1 MRRRLEHVVPVS
13 FLAAALSALSVA
25 GLGLAAPSEAV
36 AAVEVQTVP
45 PVEGVRFSYR
55 GKTVR
60 ADSLGRVR
68 LNVSTTNLQR
78 QVKVTPTPV
87 SRGVR
92 AGLDRWYPKRGVAAI
107 AFFHRVRPRFINLQG
122 NAVDARLV
130 DAVRV
135 KGSHGEQHRF
145 RHGEREWLQV
155 SRVVPRR
162 GGRLRSQSLRYSVQ
176 RVTVRGSNVV
186 NAGQQRFRPAKTPEF
201 PIQLLLYS
209 ARFKTRDAFFGFPIG
224 SAVRLEYPN
233 GRVERHELGEN
244 GELLVPTLPR
254 SDYKVTVDG
263 PGFSFSRPVRLSR
276 NQEVELEVLS
286 YLDVGLA
293 LFVMAA
299 FALGLPLLR
308 RPALRSALRRSASG
322 VTLPRHPPGW
332 NRR

>member
-1 MRRRLEHVVPVS
+1 MRRRLGRRVS
-13 FLAAALSALSVA
+13 GALLATALSVLSFA
-25 GLGLAAPSEAV
+25 ALGTVAPSGAA

-55 GKTVR
+55 GNTVR
-60 ADSLGRVR
+60 TDAAGRAL
-68 LNVSTTNLQR
+68 LNVSTANLQR
-78 QVKVTPTPV
+78 QVKVIDTPI

-92 AGLDRWYPKRGVAAI
+92 AGLDRWYPKRGIATI

-122 NAVDARLV
+122 NGVDSRLV
-130 DAVRV
+130 DSVTV
-135 KGSHGEQHRF
+135 KGSHGGRYKF
-145 RHGEREWLQV
+145 RHGEQEWLQV
-155 SRVVPRR
+155 SRVVPKP

-176 RVTVRGSNVV
+176 RVGVRGANVV
-186 NAGQQRFRPAKTPEF
+186 NAGQQRFRPAETPEF

-233 GRVERHELGEN
+233 GRVERHELGEG
-244 GELLVPTLPR
+244 GELLVPSLPR

-299 FALGLPLLR
+299 FAFGLPLLR

-322 VTLPRHPPGW
+322 MTLPRYPAGW
-332 NRR
+332 GRR